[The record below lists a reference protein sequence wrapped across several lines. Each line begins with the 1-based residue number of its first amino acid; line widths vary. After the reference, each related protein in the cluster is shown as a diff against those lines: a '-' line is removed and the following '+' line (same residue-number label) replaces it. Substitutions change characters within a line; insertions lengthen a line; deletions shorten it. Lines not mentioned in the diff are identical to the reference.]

1 MQGMAGWL
9 NATRELLR
17 KHPHAL
23 AVGQIVVLAIFFGF
37 AGWAIRGNLAEAGDR
52 LREASI
58 VDFLIGCGILAAY
71 YLVFVVGWIKIL
83 AAWGYKISYSGA
95 LRAEMV
101 SMLAKYVPGGVWTPA
116 ARVIAARR
124 AGIND
129 AGLVTA
135 SILVEAGLSAISGV
149 IVFIISL
156 SWVKG
161 VNAPVLPLLA
171 FGVVVA
177 IALHPR
183 IFQPL
188 ASKVLRRFGCGDLP
202 PLPQGTLLGL
212 LLYYAFTW
220 LVGGAAL
227 FFLVRAVG
235 GNPSLAT
242 IPFLGG
248 VSAVGA
254 IVAVLAFFAPSGL
267 GPREGV
273 MYGLLLAITTQGTAI
288 GATVLNRIAITIVE
302 IALLLVGGLV
312 FRLRDA
318 EDRRH
323 ERPASSEFM

>member
-1 MQGMAGWL
+1 VGERL
-9 NATRELLR
+9 NAFRELLR
-17 KHPHAL
+17 RHPRAL

-37 AGWAIRGNLAEAGDR
+37 AGWAIRGNLSDAGER
-52 LREASI
+52 LREASP
-58 VDFLIGCGILAAY
+58 VDFVLGCAILAVY
-71 YLVFVVGWIKIL
+71 YLTFVVGWIKIL
-83 AAWGYKISYSGA
+83 AAWGHQISYAGA

-116 ARVIAARR
+116 ARVVAARR

-135 SILVEAGLSAISGV
+135 SILIEAGLSAISGV
-149 IVFIISL
+149 IVFVISL
-156 SWVKG
+156 SWVRG

-171 FGVVVA
+171 FGAVLAVL
-177 IALHPR
+177 LHPR

-188 ASKVLRRFGCGDLP
+188 AAKLLRRFGCGELP
-202 PLPQGTLLGL
+202 PLPQGTLVGL

-227 FFLVRAVG
+227 WFLVRAVG
-235 GNPSLAT
+235 GHPGLTT

-273 MYGLLLAITTQGTAI
+273 MYGLLLAITTDGAATA
-288 GATVLNRIAITIVE
+288 AVVLNRVAITVVE
-302 IALLLVGGLV
+302 VALLVVGGLI
-312 FRLRDA
+312 FRLRDQDERRALAA
-318 EDRRH
+318 EG
-323 ERPASSEFM
+323 ET

>member
-1 MQGMAGWL
+1 VEARF
-9 NATRELLR
+9 AAFRELLR
-17 KHPHAL
+17 AHPRAL
-23 AVGQIVVLAIFFGF
+23 ATGQVVVLAIFFGF
-37 AGWAIRGNLAEAGDR
+37 AGWAIRGNLSEAGDR
-52 LREASI
+52 LRDASI
-58 VDFLIGCGILAAY
+58 VDFVFGCAVLAGY
-71 YLVFVVGWIKIL
+71 YLAFVVGWIKIL
-83 AAWGYKISYSGA
+83 AGWGYTIGYAGA

-116 ARVIAARR
+116 ARVVAARR

-149 IVFIISL
+149 IVFVISL
-156 SWVKG
+156 SWVRG

-171 FGVVVA
+171 FGAVVA
-177 IALHPR
+177 LLLHPR

-188 ASKVLRRFGCGDLP
+188 ASRLLRRFGCGELP

-220 LVGGAAL
+220 LIGGAGLWFLLRSVGGHPAAT
-227 FFLVRAVG
+227 
-235 GNPSLAT
+235 T

-267 GPREGV
+267 GPREGA
-273 MYGLLLAITTQGTAI
+273 MYGLLLAISSASAATA
-288 GATVLNRIAITIVE
+288 AVVLNRVAITVVE
-302 IALLLVGGLV
+302 VLLLVVGGLV
-312 FRLRDA
+312 FRLRDSEERRALAA
-318 EDRRH
+318 EG
-323 ERPASSEFM
+323 ET